1 MGPITRS
8 VTIIAIA
15 LLSPLSL
22 LAVTAR
28 PAADKPLVLA
38 HRGASGHLPEHTLAA
53 YTLAWSMGADYLEPD
68 VVLTRDGVA
77 ICAHDVNM
85 ERVTDV
91 GERFPDRVRDDGRWY
106 WIDFTIDEVRTLRV
120 TYKGSAEQTG
130 GAVPTFEEFLT
141 LVDRLNAI
149 ADEDGR
155 PRVGVI
161 PEPKKPAFHQQ
172 HGWNVERVVWLALSE
187 HGYRAPDDPAIIQ
200 CFDLDALEGLRD
212 AGATLRLVWNV
223 GEHPDDADLERAA
236 AFCHGLGINRKL
248 IEDEATGQP
257 LPLLTK
263 AHELGLM
270 VYPYTFKNEPEAMAR
285 FFHEYGVA
293 GLFTDFPGAGRR
305 AADRRRDVPAGSSG
319 LP

>member
-1 MGPITRS
+1 MPVILR
-8 VTIIAIA
+8 IATAIV
-15 LLSPLSL
+15 LVL
-22 LAVTAR
+22 LASR
-28 PAADKPLVLA
+28 ADDAPLVLA

-68 VVLTRDGVA
+68 VVLTKDGVA

-91 GERFPDRVRDDGRWY
+91 AERFPDRARDDGKWY
-106 WIDFTIDEVRTLRV
+106 WIDFTNDQVRTLRV
-120 TYKGSAEQTG
+120 TYKDVG

-149 ADEDGR
+149 SGEHGR
-155 PRVGVI
+155 VRVGVI

-200 CFDLDALEGLRD
+200 CFDLDALQGLRD

-236 AFCHGLGINRKL
+236 AFCHGLGINRDL
-248 IEDEATGQP
+248 LEDENTGQP
-257 LPLLTK
+257 LPLLQR
-263 AHELGLM
+263 AHEMGLAL
-270 VYPYTFKNEPEAMAR
+270 YPYTFKDEPEAMAR
-285 FFHEYGVA
+285 FYHEHGVA
-293 GLFTDFPGAGRR
+293 GLFSDYPGVARR
-305 AADRRRDVPAGSSG
+305 AADTRPDERAHGGGRP
-319 LP
+319 